1 MTEEQLGFHKVVS
14 LPSDRIPYL
23 IDNVVDTGTTAKAAV
38 KALGGGTVVSY
49 AMSDTL
55 LTERQDIRHSFH
67 R

>member
-1 MTEEQLGFHKVVS
+1 MGFRRVAT
-14 LPSDRIPYL
+14 LPSDRVPYIL
-23 IDNVVDTGTTAKAAV
+23 DKVVATGTTAKAAV